1 MDKKILIV
9 DDDTDITLLL
19 KNGLEDNGYFADS
32 YNDPRLALKNFKA
45 DYYNLMLVDIQMP
58 NMNGFEFYHEVRKSD
73 IKIRVCF
80 LTAFP
85 ISFEEIRKVLPPELI
100 NRQYI
105 IQKPITIT
113 ELTKRIN
120 EMLR

>member
-45 DYYNLMLVDIQMP
+45 DYYDLMLVDIQMP

>member
-1 MDKKILIV
+1 M

-19 KNGLEDNGYFADS
+19 KNGLEDNGYFPDP

-45 DYYNLMLVDIQMP
+45 DYYGLMLVDIRMP
-58 NMNGFEFYHEVRKSD
+58 YMNGFEFYHEVKKSD
-73 IKIRVCF
+73 IKIRCF

-105 IQKPITIT
+105 IQKPITFT

>member
-45 DYYNLMLVDIQMP
+45 DCYDLMLVDIQMP